1 MPSRIRNVGIIA
13 HVDHGKT
20 TLVDAIFKQAGIFRA
35 NQHIAE
41 RVMDS
46 NDLEREKG
54 ITILSKVAS
63 VHYRDIKINI
73 VDTPGHADFGGE
85 VERVLSMVDG
95 VLLVVDA
102 NEGPMPQTR
111 FVLKKAFENK
121 LKPIVFI
128 NKIDREHARPMHTY
142 DKTIDLFIDLGADED
157 DLFFPH
163 LYGSGS
169 AGYARVEPDGGEK
182 DMRELF
188 EMIVNAIPPPKV
200 EMEGPFLL
208 QVNNLDYSDYLGRMF
223 GGKVLRGT
231 IKVGDRVEQLR
242 EGSDKKTAFN
252 VTKLWT
258 YEGIDMKEVSEVGA
272 GEIVMMA
279 GLDNV
284 LISDTIAHA
293 DTSEPL
299 PAIKVEPSTLS
310 MSFYANNSPLA
321 GKDGGKFLTIHKI
334 RERVEK
340 EEAVSVSVKI
350 DRNTTP
356 ETVKV
361 QARGELQLAILVET
375 MRREGYE
382 MQISRP
388 QVIYRRGSG
397 MGGPPVGVSD
407 GSPEERGRDG
417 PGTHRQGADA
427 TVLSTVPVETA
438 NLGRDA
444 QATADLGR
452 DAQATADLGRDARAT
467 AIYEPFEVALLEMPE
482 EAVGPVMEDMSR
494 RKGDLTD
501 MRKSETGT
509 TTLEYS
515 IPTRGLIGFRSQ
527 FLTMTR
533 GLGLFSSLFDGYK
546 PYKGEIVD
554 RTQGSLISKESGRLT
569 RYAYEDIQERGA
581 LFYPVGVEVYAGMI
595 VGACSRD
602 EDMIVNA
609 TKEKH
614 ATNIRSSTSESTAAL
629 DSFKDF
635 SLEQALSWLREDELL
650 EVTPKQLRFRK
661 KILDHAER
669 RVAERRSEVLI

>member
-1 MPSRIRNVGIIA
+1 MPSNIRNVGIIA

-20 TLVDAIFKQAGIFRA
+20 TLVDAIFKQSGLFRE
-35 NQHIAE
+35 NQHMAE

-63 VHYRDIKINI
+63 VHYKDYKINI

-111 FVLKKAFENK
+111 FVLKKAFLNG

-128 NKIDREHARPMHTY
+128 NKIDRENARPLHAY
-142 DKTIDLFIDLGADED
+142 DKTLDLFIDLGATED

-163 LYGSGS
+163 LYGSG
-169 AGYARVEPDGGEK
+169 AGGYARVSADGAEK

-188 EMIVNAIPPPKV
+188 EMIVNAVPPPRV

-223 GGKVLRGT
+223 GGKVLRGSV
-231 IKVGDRVEQLR
+231 KVGDRVEMLR
-242 EGSDKKTAFN
+242 EGVDKKSAFN

-258 YEGIDMKEVSEVGA
+258 YEGIQLKEVNEVSA
-272 GEIVMMA
+272 GEIAMLA

-284 LISDTIAHA
+284 LISDTIAHV
-293 DTSEPL
+293 DSS
-299 PAIKVEPSTLS
+299 PALESIKVEPSTLS
-310 MSFYANNSPLA
+310 MNFYANNSPLA

-334 RERVEK
+334 RERIEK

-350 DRNTTP
+350 DP
-356 ETVKV
+356 ESPPDTVKT
-361 QARGELQLAILVET
+361 QARGELQLAILIET

-388 QVIYRRGSG
+388 QVIYKRVDGKIFE
-397 MGGPPVGVSD
+397 PYEIATLECPEDAVGV
-407 GSPEERGRDG
+407 
-417 PGTHRQGADA
+417 
-427 TVLSTVPVETA
+427 
-438 NLGRDA
+438 
-444 QATADLGR
+444 
-452 DAQATADLGRDARAT
+452 
-467 AIYEPFEVALLEMPE
+467 
-482 EAVGPVMEDMSR
+482 VMEDMSR
-494 RKGDLTD
+494 RKGDMID
-501 MRKSETGT
+501 MRKNDNGT
-509 TTLEYS
+509 SSLDYS
-515 IPTRGLIGFRSQ
+515 IPTRGLIGFRSN

-533 GLGLFSSLFDGYK
+533 GLGLISALFDGYK
-546 PYKGEIVD
+546 PYKGEIES
-554 RTQGSLISKESGRLT
+554 RTQGSLINKDPGKLT
-569 RYAYEDIQERGA
+569 RYAYEDVMQRGT
-581 LFYPVGVEVYAGMI
+581 LFYPTGTDMYGGMI

-602 EDMIVNA
+602 EDMVVNA
-609 TKEKH
+609 TKEK
-614 ATNIRSSTSESTAAL
+614 AANNIRSATSEQTAAL
-629 DSFKDF
+629 DPHKEF

-661 KILDHAER
+661 KILDHSER
-669 RVAERRSEVLI
+669 RVAERRSEVLV